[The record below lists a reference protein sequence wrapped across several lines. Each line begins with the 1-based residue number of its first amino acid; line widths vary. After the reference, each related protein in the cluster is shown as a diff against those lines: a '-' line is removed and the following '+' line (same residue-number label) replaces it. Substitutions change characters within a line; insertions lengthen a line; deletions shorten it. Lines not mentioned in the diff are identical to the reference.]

1 MKWRTLKRLLIPA
14 LSLSL
19 FVGCQEVA
27 QELEEIIPTIHAIAV
42 IRPVDNNSI
51 SGLVSFIEEDRG
63 IRIVANVNG
72 LSPGKHGF
80 HLHTFGDCT
89 NLNDGS
95 AGEIFNPLNKNHG
108 GPDKREH
115 KLGDFANLVADTS
128 GHAHL
133 EWIDIDLD
141 LDGPLSII
149 GRSILI
155 HENEDDYLSQPDGNS
170 GPVIAYAVIGI
181 DNPE

>member
-1 MKWRTLKRLLIPA
+1 MKHLNLTRSIISILPLLFFI
-14 LSLSL
+14 S
-19 FVGCQEVA
+19 CHEVA
-27 QELEEIIPTIHAIAV
+27 QELEEIIPTKSAIAV
-42 IRPVDNNSI
+42 IKSVEDNNV
-51 SGLVSFIEEDRG
+51 SGQISFIKDEMG
-63 IRIVANVNG
+63 IKIIADVNG

-89 NLNDGS
+89 NLTDGS
-95 AGEIFNPLNKNHG
+95 AGEIFNPFNKNHG

-115 KLGDFANLVADTS
+115 KLGDFKNLTADNS

-155 HENEDDYLSQPDGNS
+155 HENEDDHLAQPDGNS
-170 GPVIAYAVIGI
+170 GPVIAYAVIGL
-181 DNPE
+181 DNPK